1 MDSTS
6 DHCFPHSLLEPGESY
21 FNLSKCVECD
31 NKKPYKI
38 TAKTGFLKYNVSK
51 TVIITIIIIAY

>member
-6 DHCFPHSLLEPGESY
+6 DHCFPHSLLAPGESY

-31 NKKPYKI
+31 NKVPYKS
-38 TAKTGFLKYNVSK
+38 TAKNEFLKYGLS
-51 TVIITIIIIAY
+51 TQ

>member
-6 DHCFPHSLLEPGESY
+6 DHCFPHSLLAPGESY

-31 NKKPYKI
+31 NKIPYKI
-38 TAKTGFLKYNVSK
+38 TAKTEFLKYDVS
-51 TVIITIIIIAY
+51 TQ